1 MRIKLS
7 CICKCIYQISN
18 TRRIYS
24 NSDPQTEIFRY
35 IRQLEKK
42 TTRQEDK
49 KTRRKEEKKTKKI
62 KTIFE
67 RETFENS
74 VTNNLTNSR

>member
-49 KTRRKEEKKTKKI
+49 RQENKMARRQEEN
-62 KTIFE
+62 KTI
-67 RETFENS
+67 
-74 VTNNLTNSR
+74 